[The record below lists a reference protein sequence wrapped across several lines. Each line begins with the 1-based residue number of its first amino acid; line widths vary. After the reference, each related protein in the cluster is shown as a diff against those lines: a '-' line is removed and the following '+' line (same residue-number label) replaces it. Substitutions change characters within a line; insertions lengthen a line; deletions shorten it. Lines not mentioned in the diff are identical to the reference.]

1 MAIRGASI
9 GRINIPMVVKFDSTG
24 VSIKGMREVA
34 AGIAAKIDGVVNQV
48 VGATPQAITEAL
60 QPIYDLSQQYVP
72 VDTHAL
78 EESAFIET
86 RQGVAGPK
94 VVIGYAKSGHPWY
107 AAYVHENLEMR
118 HREGKYAKFLERA
131 TNERIHVFKALLM
144 QKMQAQVT
152 KIGSAGRVR

>member
-9 GRINIPMVVKFDSTG
+9 GRINTPMVVKFDSTG
-24 VSIKGMREVA
+24 ASIVGMRETAV
-34 AGIAAKIDGVVNQV
+34 GIAARLDDVVNQV
-48 VGATPQAITEAL
+48 IGATPQAITEAL

-94 VVIGYAKSGHPWY
+94 VVIGYAKGGHPWY
-107 AAYVHENLEMR
+107 AAYVHENLEMK
-118 HREGKYAKFLERA
+118 HAKGKYAKFLERA
-131 TNERIHVFKALLM
+131 VNERLHIFKALLAE
-144 QKMQAQVT
+144 KMKG
-152 KIGSAGRVR
+152 KIKVGSAGRVG